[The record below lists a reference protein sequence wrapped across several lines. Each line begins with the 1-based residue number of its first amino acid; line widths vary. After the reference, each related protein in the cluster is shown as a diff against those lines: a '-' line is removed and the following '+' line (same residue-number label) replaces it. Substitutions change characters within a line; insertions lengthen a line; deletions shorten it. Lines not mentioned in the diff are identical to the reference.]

1 MRAFPTAG
9 SRRTRTGL
17 LATTTVALAALALTA
32 CQNGTG
38 THDEGRSSSAPTA
51 SSPAQSPDAPG
62 TTTSNTGSSSGS
74 SAAKGSDASHKGTGT
89 GKGSTGRSSGSG
101 TGHGTTTATP
111 VICNGANTRVTAK
124 EVSRPLNHML
134 ITVKNT
140 GSRPCDLTYYPILQF
155 DEMQWAPGA
164 FEESRPQAV
173 TTLAPG
179 QSGYAGVR
187 LSATDGSG
195 EIGTTGHKLTVIF
208 QGRTPRSD
216 AGPSATVN
224 LPAKGVYYDSKLT
237 ATYWQSSVADALT
250 W

>member
-1 MRAFPTAG
+1 MLTYRTAR
-9 SRRTRTGL
+9 SRTGL

-38 THDEGRSSSAPTA
+38 TQDEGRASAPAA
-51 SSPAQSPDAPG
+51 SSPARSSAAQG
-62 TTTSNTGSSSGS
+62 TGTSTNGSGSGS
-74 SAAKGSDASHKGTGT
+74 SAAKDSGAASHTGAGA
-89 GKGSTGRSSGSG
+89 GKGSTGRASGSG
-101 TGHGTTTATP
+101 TATTRTP
-111 VICNGANTRVTAK
+111 VLCNGGNTQVTAQ

-140 GSRPCDLTYYPILQF
+140 GSRPCDLTYFPFLRF

-173 TTLAPG
+173 ITLAPG
-179 QSGYAGVR
+179 ESGYAGVR
-187 LSATDGSG
+187 LSAADGSG
-195 EIGTTGHKLTVIF
+195 ENGTKGHSLTVIF

-216 AGPSATVN
+216 AGPTASVR

-237 ATYWQSSVADALT
+237 ATYWQSSAADALT